1 MTVLATKSVLGL
13 TSAAVLVI
21 TILTLLYPVA
31 TGFRVEP
38 GTAGSEL
45 GFTGSIESHNVGL
58 DDSLS
63 YDHFLPSSLWKCF
76 VATMA
81 GSLFAVLAVIVEG
94 LKKKPK
100 CQKIPRAE
108 LADLIPKRA
117 VKATVTQPV
126 PPAPKSALG
135 VTPAAIPSPTAS
147 TPPPTLSVTP
157 SAPSASRSP
166 TAWKPGGALTK
177 DQQIERSIKSLLNKL
192 TRDNY
197 SKLYTQLLETGI
209 CEQVHI
215 ECLAREVF
223 MKATTQHSFIE
234 MYADLCRDMHE
245 SLQDKGISETANFK
259 RVLLDR
265 CQESFG
271 QYMVRPSI
279 DESLSYE
286 EKYEELVKYKTKM
299 LGNMRLVGQLLCR
312 KMLSPKIIFLCVDEL
327 LRCGTE
333 EALETLCAFLDTIG
347 PSFDTPEWIGAA
359 KLHEVFGLVKI
370 LSEDS
375 GQAPRIR
382 CLLKDVLDKKNL
394 NWKEVPARA
403 TPETT
408 SQQKTRVP
416 SPPKALSSADH
427 DSCWRSGPAR
437 NDRTPERSPIGHTSK
452 RLGSPENARK

>member
-1 MTVLATKSVLGL
+1 MKVFATKSLLGM
-13 TSAAVLVI
+13 TSAAALLI
-21 TILTLLYPVA
+21 MILTLLYPVA
-31 TGFRVEP
+31 TTGFRVEP
-38 GTAGSEL
+38 GSTGSEL
-45 GFTGSIESHNVGL
+45 ASSGSIESQNAGL

-63 YDHFLPSSLWKCF
+63 YDHFLPSSLWKCL
-76 VATMA
+76 VATIA

-94 LKKKPK
+94 MKKPK

-108 LADLIPKRA
+108 LADLIPKRP
-117 VKATVTQPV
+117 VKAATPQ
-126 PPAPKSALG
+126 PAP
-135 VTPAAIPSPTAS
+135 PSPSDAPGAIQATAPPVTAS
-147 TPPPTLSVTP
+147 APWRAATPPSTP
-157 SAPSASRSP
+157 SAPSAAASP
-166 TAWKPGGALTK
+166 TAWKPGGSLTK

-197 SKLYTQLLETGI
+197 SKLYSQLLETGI

-223 MKATTQHSFIE
+223 MKATTQHNFIE
-234 MYADLCRDMHE
+234 LYADLCRDLHQ
-245 SLQDKGISETANFK
+245 SLQDKGICETANFK

-279 DESLSYE
+279 NESLSYE

-299 LGNMRLVGQLLCR
+299 LGNMRLVGQLLNR

-347 PSFDTPEWIGAA
+347 PSFDTPEWMGAA

-375 GQAPRIR
+375 AQPPRIR
-382 CLLKDVLDKKNL
+382 CLLKDVLDKKTH
-394 NWKEVPARA
+394 NWKEVPAKAALTR
-403 TPETT
+403 TQSEVS
-408 SQQKTRVP
+408 SQQKPRV
-416 SPPKALSSADH
+416 SSPKARSDADQ
-427 DSCWRSGPAR
+427 DNCWRSTTACSDSGR
-437 NDRTPERSPIGHTSK
+437 
-452 RLGSPENARK
+452 RLGSPENARKCATA